1 MQDSKT
7 DHDESYRSY
16 EVNFKIPRC
25 LTTYTEPD
33 DYVLGVFGEITCTDE
48 SGIDSIAGTIQGYI
62 IQVDRII
69 NDGESLFDACD
80 AHDQTVH
87 DYACV
92 LFDLR
97 SGGLKPA
104 IEDQFGVVGA
114 GDMLI
119 LDRIEVLP
127 AHRRHRL
134 GLAAACSFLDTFE
147 TGCCLA
153 VGEPYPMQFK
163 ERTREHA
170 EWCAKMGIDA
180 FVQDEKLATAKLRA
194 YWRRLGF
201 ERIRGSKKFAL
212 SLQHRRPTLRELVPE
227 PLGQK

>member
-1 MQDSKT
+1 ML
-7 DHDESYRSY
+7 RSSRHSGRSARRA
-16 EVNFKIPRC
+16 NWNRKLIWLCKIR
-25 LTTYTEPD
+25 
-33 DYVLGVFGEITCTDE
+33 GVFGEITCTDE

-153 VGEPYPMQFK
+153 VGEPYPIQFK

-180 FVQDEKLATAKLRA
+180 FVQDEKVATAKLRT

-212 SLQHRRPTLRELVPE
+212 SLQHRRPTLRELVPN
-227 PLGQK
+227 L